1 MHFHA
6 FSNEKKPHKWLFW
19 NYQMTILK
27 LPIKLCQMTHEDGIL
42 IDYNSN
48 QLTQL
53 RIKWRFYLESKEN
66 DVQFILRALLS
77 SAVQYIKTMVSRL
90 LSKQH
95 LAKQPTVRC
104 YREAHTIFITYYVNT
119 FHRSSSRTK
128 TLDAIRLLVYWCK
141 SNFFYGKHC
150 SILFELFLTHTRE
163 CKHFFFRSNKFL
175 VIFIENI

>member
-1 MHFHA
+1 MIHFHT
-6 FSNEKKPHKWLFW
+6 FSNEKRLHKWLFW
-19 NYQMTILK
+19 NY
-27 LPIKLCQMTHEDGIL
+27 HE
-42 IDYNSN
+42 SN
-48 QLTQL
+48 YVKWLMNEWRRNTNRLTL
-53 RIKWRFYLESKEN
+53 ALTTAINWHNCERIKWRFYLESKEN

-141 SNFFYGKHC
+141 NNF
-150 SILFELFLTHTRE
+150 LFLLFNGDPYLVWVYYNH
-163 CKHFFFRSNKFL
+163 NK
-175 VIFIENI
+175 VQ